1 VEVPVRKASLLAVA
15 PIALAAFVQSVSAQS
30 PIETALA
37 ATVTIVVAGPDG
49 AGHGSGFITS
59 SDGMIITAAHV
70 IEGATSALVRLQ
82 NGEELNVEG
91 VITIDGARDFAI
103 LRVAGFDLP
112 TVPLGNADDLSV
124 GQRVIV
130 IGAPIDT
137 DYAGTISDGLLAAD
151 RLIDGTRTLQISAPT
166 SPGNSGGPVLTEQ
179 GQVIG
184 LVVSGIT
191 GAGAENLNFALPI
204 NYVRG
209 QLSLAAT
216 RPLQALAEVGITAS
230 GGNAAQDPGSGV
242 AAIGNVSVRAVVTKT
257 GLYELATLPGDDGG
271 LSVTGKLAVVSMST
285 GDQLLGWWQLFEDG
299 TGGVREFVKHY
310 LEIDWNGAFSFPLHT
325 TLQGGFIRDG
335 LAVLAPQGTELALP
349 ARYPSVKMER
359 VTLSPLE
366 VGGIYNVSGTG
377 GITEVGAD
385 QRWNGEV
392 IVIPTT
398 GGVGQP
404 QNEAVVVAV
413 LHGDNGWDY
422 EFATYATIGAD
433 GYFDWT
439 PFDMNGEGW
448 SGRGRVTG
456 ALIEFYVHRN
466 RSFAVDYEASVS
478 GRRR

>member
-1 VEVPVRKASLLAVA
+1 MKKISVALTSVLLG
-15 PIALAAFVQSVSAQS
+15 AFAQSVLAQS
-30 PIETALA
+30 AIETALQ
-37 ATVTIVVAGPDG
+37 ATVTIEVTGPDG
-49 AGHGSGFITS
+49 LSHGSGFIVS

-70 IEGATSALVRLQ
+70 IDGATTAVVRLQ

-91 VITIDGARDFAI
+91 VIAIDVARDFAI
-103 LRVAGFDLP
+103 VRVAGFDLP

-124 GQRVIV
+124 GQRIIV
-130 IGAPIDT
+130 IGAPMNAAL
-137 DYAGTISDGLLAAD
+137 AGTLSDGLLAGD
-151 RLIDGTRTLQISAPT
+151 RIIAGTRTLQISAPT
-166 SPGNSGGPVLTEQ
+166 SPGSSGGPVLTDE

-230 GGNAAQDPGSGV
+230 GGNAAQDPISGV
-242 AAIGNVSVRAVVTKT
+242 AAIPADENVSVRAVVTKT

-271 LSVTGKLAVVSMST
+271 LSVTGKLAVVSMSA
-285 GDQLLGWWQLFEDG
+285 GDLLVGWWQPFEDT
-299 TGGVREFVKHY
+299 TGGVREIVNAY
-310 LEIDWNGAFSFPLHT
+310 IEIDRNGAFSIPLHT
-325 TLQGGFIRDG
+325 PLQGGFIRDG
-335 LAVLAPQGTELALP
+335 LVVLAPQGTELALP

-377 GITEVGAD
+377 GMTEVGAN

-404 QNEAVVVAV
+404 QNEAVVVAA
-413 LHGDNGWDY
+413 LHGDNGEDY
-422 EFATYATIGAD
+422 VFMTYATIGAD

-439 PFDMNGEGW
+439 PLDMDGERW

-456 ALIEFYVHRN
+456 VSIQFYVHRN
-466 RSFAVDYEASVS
+466 RSFAPDYEASVS